1 MNAETA
7 PTAARA
13 FIMMAFGAS
22 CLTLGDFVI
31 KQALLTGTTLQQVFG
46 IGPLIFQGLLMLA
59 AYFSKEGWRA
69 HLPLRAPKLML
80 IRAIVGAMFT
90 FFAYISL
97 QQNPYTQ
104 HAMLLQTGPVIASL
118 LSLLVLGEV
127 FSKRIIIVAIISL
140 AGAGLIIG
148 PGNQSLSWWL
158 LLPILAATSNAAA
171 NVIVARHRDAA
182 TPMGFVF
189 WSSWSTTIIGFI
201 WWLSG
206 GASMP
211 SLQGFGLILM
221 MTVLML
227 FGLIFIGAS
236 MQLGG
241 RLGVASKVPLMM
253 YVQTP
258 VALFFGVVFLQ
269 ESLTIYALIGA
280 AMILLSG
287 IWMILAQRRAQ

>member
-1 MNAETA
+1 
-7 PTAARA
+7 
-13 FIMMAFGAS
+13 MMAFGAS

-31 KQALLTGTTLQQVFG
+31 KQALMTGTTLQQVFG

-59 AYFSKEGWRA
+59 AYLSKEGWRA
-69 HLPLRAPKLML
+69 HLPLRAPGLML

-97 QQNPYTQ
+97 QENPYTQ

-118 LSLLVLGEV
+118 LSLMVLGEV

-148 PGNQSLSWWL
+148 PGNQALSWWL
-158 LLPILAATSNAAA
+158 LMPILAATANATA
-171 NVIVARHRDAA
+171 NVIVARHRDVT

-189 WSSWSTTIIGFI
+189 WSSWSTTIVGFA

-206 GASMP
+206 GAPMP

-221 MTVLML
+221 MTIFML
-227 FGLIFIGAS
+227 LGLIFIGAS

-258 VALFFGVVFLQ
+258 VALFFGVMFLQ
-269 ESLTIYALIGA
+269 ETLTIYALIGA

>member
-1 MNAETA
+1 MSAQTT

-13 FIMMAFGAS
+13 FMMMAFGAS

-31 KQALLTGTTLQQVFG
+31 KQALLSGTTLQQVFG
-46 IGPLIFQGLLMLA
+46 IGPMIFQGLLMLA

-69 HLPLRAPKLML
+69 HLPLRSPGLML

-118 LSLLVLGEV
+118 LSLMVLGEV
-127 FSKRIIIVAIISL
+127 FSKRIIIVAVISL

-148 PGNQSLSWWL
+148 PGNQALSWWL
-158 LLPILAATSNAAA
+158 LMPILAATANAAA
-171 NVIVARHRDAA
+171 NVIVARHRDVT

-189 WSSWSTTIIGFI
+189 WSSWSTAIIGFG

-206 GASMP
+206 GAPLP

-221 MTVLML
+221 MTVFML

-269 ESLTIYALIGA
+269 ETLTVYALIGA
-280 AMILLSG
+280 AMILVSG